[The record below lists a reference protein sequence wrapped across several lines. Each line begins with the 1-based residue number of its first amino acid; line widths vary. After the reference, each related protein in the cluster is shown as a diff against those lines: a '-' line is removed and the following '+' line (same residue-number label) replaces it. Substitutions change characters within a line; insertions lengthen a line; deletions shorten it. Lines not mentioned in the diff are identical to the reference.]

1 MVDSVVRLL
10 NAIVDFLF
18 SWTGFGF
25 LVVLVTVVALVLW
38 RRWRRWNPVMGT
50 SPEAKIAESELSSTR
65 NLPQR

>member
-1 MVDSVVRLL
+1 VVDPVVRLL

-18 SWTGFGF
+18 SWIGFGI
-25 LVVLVTVVALVLW
+25 LMVLVAVVALVLW
-38 RRWRRWNPVMGT
+38 RRWRRWNPVMRT